1 MIKVKKQPRARL
13 SLSIIERDMIV
24 DGLVHLGEF
33 YNSNKF
39 YAEAE
44 KDYRVSDLIKRL
56 KAL

>member
-1 MIKVKKQPRARL
+1 
-13 SLSIIERDMIV
+13 MIV
-24 DGLVHLGEF
+24 DGLLHLGEF